1 MDYKTYEITVS
12 DKTLVCDSKI
22 LINKYDNKV
31 SRLHFTYADGM
42 SGNFYIAMSNPENG
56 TYFID
61 PIVDEYYDIT
71 SAVTVYPGRWTAVL
85 IVVDNDYE
93 ITDNTIDQSK
103 TVYVSNE
110 FNKIIVHDNF
120 LNEDDKNSI
129 DPIQNAAIEA
139 ALESLESSRTALAN
153 MVVQATQSANDA
165 ADYASQAATSASNA
179 ESYATQCQ
187 NYLNNVSNIRSE
199 IQDMLNEIRST
210 YSSIQSVYNEIRR
223 NGG

>member
-12 DKTLVCDSKI
+12 DKTLVCDQKI

-61 PIVDEYYDIT
+61 PIVDGYYDIT

-103 TVYVSNE
+103 TVYISNE
-110 FNKIIVHDNF
+110 IKIIVHDNF

-139 ALESLESSRTALAN
+139 ALESLESSRTALVN
-153 MVVQATQSANDA
+153 MAAQAEQSATDA

-179 ESYATQCQ
+179 ENSATQCQ
-187 NYLNNVSNIRSE
+187 SYLNNVSNIRSE
-199 IQDMLNEIRST
+199 IQTMLSEIRST
-210 YSSIQSVYNEIRR
+210 YSSIQSMYNEIRR